1 MAKRTGPTNV
11 YLQNLILDLKR
22 LSTQK
27 NVKLWKR
34 IAKDL
39 SKPTR
44 QRREVNI
51 YRINKYCKGDEIAIV
66 PGKVLSMGE
75 LDKKLTIAAWNF
87 SDKAKDKI
95 NKSGKA
101 ISIQELMKTNP
112 EGKKVRIIG

>member
-1 MAKRTGPTNV
+1 MAKRTGPTNL
-11 YLQNLILDLKR
+11 YLKNLILELKR
-22 LSTQK
+22 LSSQK
-27 NVKLWKR
+27 NIKLWKR

-39 SKPTR
+39 SKSTR

-51 YRINKYCKGDEIAIV
+51 YKINKYCRDNEIAIV

-87 SDKAKDKI
+87 SSKAKEKI
-95 NKSGKA
+95 NKKGKA